1 MNHQI
6 SAGGLVVKD
15 DKLLLVRHDK
25 EGAYDFW
32 VAPGGGVE
40 GSESIFEAAK
50 REVLEETRILVEPC
64 KMAYI
69 EELYNPKDRLIK
81 VWVFCDYLSGTPYVA
96 ESETAHEYIIEAGW
110 FDKSDLQNLTLFPD
124 VLKNGF
130 WNDLENNFN
139 EVKYLPIR
147 EMEFY

>member
-1 MNHQI
+1 M
-6 SAGGLVVKD
+6 
-15 DKLLLVRHDK
+15 
-25 EGAYDFW
+25 
-32 VAPGGGVE
+32 
-40 GSESIFEAAK
+40 
-50 REVLEETRILVEPC
+50 
-64 KMAYI
+64 
-69 EELYNPKDRLIK
+69 
-81 VWVFCDYLSGTPYVA
+81 FCDYLSGTPYVA
-96 ESETAHEYIIEAGW
+96 ESETAHEYIIDAGW